1 MRELKYAVIGTG
13 AIGGYYGGRL
23 SNIGKEVHFLY
34 HTEYEWVKQHG
45 LKVESVKGDFHLT
58 NMNVYPSV
66 EDMPQCDVV
75 LVCLK
80 STQNDKLKDLLKP
93 ICHVGTVIVL
103 VQNGIGLEAEF
114 AQHFPNHSIAGGM
127 AFICA
132 FREGKGFIRHA
143 DYGGLTVGFY
153 QHPQEEV
160 LQKMK
165 QDFDEAEVSF
175 YIAEDLNLARWRK
188 LVWNVPYNGLTVA
201 LETTTDKL
209 MQNPTSRCLV
219 KELMEEV
226 VKGANACGAAIEES
240 FVEKMME
247 STDKM
252 KPYSPSMKLDW
263 DARRAMEIRAIYQ
276 NTVRLAKEKG
286 VELKKIEMLGQLLQF
301 KQDGYLL

>member
-45 LKVESVKGDFHLT
+45 LKVESVKGGFHLT

-93 ICHVGTVIVL
+93 ICHAGTVIVL
-103 VQNGIGLEAEF
+103 VQNGIGVEAEL

>member
-93 ICHVGTVIVL
+93 ICHAGTVIVL
-103 VQNGIGLEAEF
+103 VQNGIGLEAEL

-263 DARRAMEIRAIYQ
+263 DARRAMEIRAIYK
-276 NTVRLAKEKG
+276 NTVELARKKG

>member
-45 LKVESVKGDFHLT
+45 LKVESVKGGFHLT

-93 ICHVGTVIVL
+93 ICHAGTVIVL
-103 VQNGIGLEAEF
+103 VQNGIGLEAEL

>member
-45 LKVESVKGDFHLT
+45 LKVESVKGGFHLT

-93 ICHVGTVIVL
+93 ICHAGTVIVL
-103 VQNGIGLEAEF
+103 VQNGIGLEAEL

-240 FVEKMME
+240 FVEKMKGHDDIWYA
-247 STDKM
+247 TN
-252 KPYSPSMKLDW
+252 
-263 DARRAMEIRAIYQ
+263 MEIYYAWLDYTRLEYSVDGSIIHNPNPRTVWLADAK
-276 NTVRLAKEKG
+276 NTYV
-286 VELKKIEMLGQLLQF
+286 IEQGQTL
-301 KQDGYLL
+301 YLNK

>member
-80 STQNDKLKDLLKP
+80 SIQNDKLKDLLKP
-93 ICHVGTVIVL
+93 ICHAGTVIVL
-103 VQNGIGLEAEF
+103 VQNGIGLEAEL

-226 VKGANACGAAIEES
+226 VKGANACGAAIEAS
-240 FVEKMME
+240 FVDKMME

-263 DARRAMEIRAIYQ
+263 DARRAMEIRAIYK
-276 NTVRLAKEKG
+276 NTVELARKKG

>member
-93 ICHVGTVIVL
+93 ICHSGTVIVL
-103 VQNGIGLEAEF
+103 VQNGIGLEAEL

-219 KELMEEV
+219 KELMDEV

-240 FVEKMME
+240 FVDKMME